1 MRWLHIPL
9 GSVLAVGAA
18 ALIVGAVWIGGQPR
32 YLCDEGIHD
41 PNGWKYVGFALF
53 AVGLPVLVFLGTLML
68 DESLAVKRIYM
79 AVALG
84 ESAVAIALAIYLNGK
99 WTGNYQCG

>member
-1 MRWLHIPL
+1 MHICL
-9 GSVLAVGAA
+9 GFVLALGAVGLA
-18 ALIVGAVWIGGQPR
+18 VGAVWIGGQPR
-32 YLCDEGIHD
+32 HLCDEGVRD

-53 AVGLPVLVFLGTLML
+53 ALALPVLVFLGTLMP
-68 DESLAVKRIYM
+68 DESRTVQRIYI

-84 ESAVAIALAIYLNGK
+84 EAVVAIALAVYLNGK